1 MKGTNALGR
10 GLRFP
15 LRPQARA
22 EAPQARR
29 LEYAAGPEQVQ
40 QSILLILE
48 TEPGERVMRPEFG
61 CGLRRFLMKPNSVA
75 LRALMRAE
83 IEAALRAFEPRID
96 LTGVRVVPGEDA
108 AQVDVHVT
116 YVHARDGRPGNL
128 IYPFYLE

>member
-1 MKGTNALGR
+1 MKGTSALGR

-15 LRPQARA
+15 VRPLARTA
-22 EAPQARR
+22 APQARR
-29 LEYAAGPEQVQ
+29 LEYSEGAEQVQ

-61 CGLRRFLMKPNSVA
+61 CGLRRYLMKPNTVA
-75 LRALMRAE
+75 VRALMRAE
-83 IEAALRAFEPRID
+83 VEAALRAFEPRID
-96 LTGVRVVPGEDA
+96 LTGVHVVAGADP
-108 AQVDVHVT
+108 AQVDVHVS